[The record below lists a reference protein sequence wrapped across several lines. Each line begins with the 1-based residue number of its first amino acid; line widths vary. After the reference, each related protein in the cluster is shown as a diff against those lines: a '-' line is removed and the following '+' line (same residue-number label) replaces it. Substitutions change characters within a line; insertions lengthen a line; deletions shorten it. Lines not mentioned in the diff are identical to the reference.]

1 MSVVIAKGLGKA
13 YRRYRRPIDSL
24 KEFIF
29 RRDYH
34 EKFWALNEVSFVCE
48 RGQVI
53 GVIGDNGAGKS
64 TLLKILAGT
73 LQQTTGSLQING
85 RVSAILELVEAP
97 LLSMPTEDYLLLHK
111 EHRLLVARML
121 ESFLQPLQPLTIHI

>member
-13 YRRYRRPIDSL
+13 YRRYQKPVDSL

-34 EKFWALNEVSFVCE
+34 EKFWALNDVSFVCE

-53 GVIGDNGAGKS
+53 GVIGDNGAG
-64 TLLKILAGT
+64 
-73 LQQTTGSLQING
+73 
-85 RVSAILELVEAP
+85 
-97 LLSMPTEDYLLLHK
+97 
-111 EHRLLVARML
+111 
-121 ESFLQPLQPLTIHI
+121 